1 MEKRTKLWR
10 RKYIFRVF
18 KARMIYHLSF
28 KLWRQ
33 DSDGNLLHWHEL
45 AKKPWAQKYRTIAT
59 VCSCEICHGA
69 RYDRV
74 KYKRDTRCII
84 KESMD

>member
-1 MEKRTKLWR
+1 MMEKRTKLWR
-10 RKYIFRVF
+10 RKQMFRVF
-18 KARMIYHLSF
+18 KARMIYHASF
-28 KLWRQ
+28 NE
-33 DSDGNLLHWHEL
+33 NLLHWHEL

-59 VCSCEICHGA
+59 VCSCEMCRGD

-74 KYKRDTRCII
+74 KYKRETQRII